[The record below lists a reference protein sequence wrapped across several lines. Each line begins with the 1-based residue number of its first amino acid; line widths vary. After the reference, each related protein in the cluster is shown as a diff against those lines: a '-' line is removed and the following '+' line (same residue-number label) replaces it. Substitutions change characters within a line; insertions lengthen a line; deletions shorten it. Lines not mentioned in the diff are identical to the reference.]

1 MKSIVAAT
9 HYRRRRLYEKQ
20 LLIVD
25 GYNMIGA
32 WPELVQ
38 LKKQERLED
47 ARELLLSRLSN
58 YAKYEGLEIIVV
70 FDAQLVPGIQQTYK
84 KYLLTVVFTK
94 EDETA
99 DSYIERLAGEKNDRL
114 TQVTVATSDLAEQWM
129 VFSQGALRTSANE
142 LYKAVQKTEKTIAI
156 HATDI
161 HFQQFRRNSPWNVEQ
176 LSKLS
181 EKLEELSQK
190 KD

>member
-1 MKSIVAAT
+1 MK
-9 HYRRRRLYEKQ
+9 KQ

-25 GYNMIGA
+25 GYNMIGS

-38 LKKQERLED
+38 LKNQENLEE
-47 ARELLLSRLSN
+47 ARESLLNQLSN
-58 YAKYEGLEIIVV
+58 YAKYEGLEVMVV

-84 KYLLTVVFTK
+84 KYQLTVIFTK

-99 DSYIERLAGEKNDRL
+99 DSYIERVAGEKNTRL
-114 TQVTVATSDLAEQWM
+114 TQVTVATSDLAEQWL
-129 VFSQGALRTSANE
+129 VFSKGALRTSANE
-142 LYKAVQKTEKTIAI
+142 LYKTVKKSERTIGI

-161 HFQQFRRNSPWNVEQ
+161 HFQDFRRNSPWDSRQ
-176 LSKLS
+176 LEKLS
-181 EKLEELSQK
+181 QKLEELSKK